1 MDGGLKKWTIDKKM
15 TTNDNTII
23 LKSKYIARENK
34 HLVKNINE
42 INDNIKTNN
51 FKVIDARSKERFDG
65 TAPDP
70 RKNVRS
76 GSIPNSLCLPF
87 KEVINAKDNTF
98 KNRSEI
104 SKKFDEIIDS
114 NDNNRVF
121 SCGSGITACVLSL
134 AYSLVNN
141 TYSPT
146 VYDGSWAEY
155 GKL

>member
-1 MDGGLKKWTIDKKM
+1 LT
-15 TTNDNTII
+15 
-23 LKSKYIARENK
+23 S
-34 HLVKNINE
+34 LVKDKVE
-42 INDNIKTNN
+42 INNNISKKD
-51 FKVIDARSKERFDG
+51 FVVIDARSKERFEG
-65 TAPDP
+65 KVPDP

-87 KEVINAKDNTF
+87 KEVINAEDNTF

-114 NDNNRVF
+114 NDYNRVF